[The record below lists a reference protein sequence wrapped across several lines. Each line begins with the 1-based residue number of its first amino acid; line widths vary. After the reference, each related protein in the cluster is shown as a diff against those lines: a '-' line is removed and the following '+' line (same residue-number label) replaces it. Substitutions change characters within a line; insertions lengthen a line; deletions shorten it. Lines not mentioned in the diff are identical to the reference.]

1 MTIDKNRVMIARKR
15 LGRHDQQE
23 VALLCDI
30 VEGWGA
36 NLNADKRKVLDQLIA
51 NVLSWRWLT
60 DFGYETRDVPLFV
73 EHCEAVATRLM
84 LSCVGLAS
92 KHAAG

>member
-36 NLNADKRKVLDQLIA
+36 NLNADKRKGLDQLIA

-60 DFGYETRDVPLFV
+60 DLGYETP
-73 EHCEAVATRLM
+73 
-84 LSCVGLAS
+84 
-92 KHAAG
+92 